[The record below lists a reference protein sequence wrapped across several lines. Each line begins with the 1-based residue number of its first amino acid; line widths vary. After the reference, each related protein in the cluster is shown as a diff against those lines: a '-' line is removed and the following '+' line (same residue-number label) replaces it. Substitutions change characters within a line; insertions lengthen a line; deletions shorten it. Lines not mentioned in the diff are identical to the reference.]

1 MFVNCL
7 QMVKKEKGLLYRKL
21 SSLLCRGDHAGRDDP
36 HALRDALV
44 PKNRFRYGG
53 IRFFEDPRHARRG
66 GTNYDVIVIKE
77 SSGTSSFVY

>member
-1 MFVNCL
+1 
-7 QMVKKEKGLLYRKL
+7 
-21 SSLLCRGDHAGRDDP
+21 
-36 HALRDALV
+36 LRDALV

-53 IRFFEDPRHARRG
+53 IRFFEVPRHARRG